1 MLSFKNR
8 QINGFRENQP
18 MGEAV
23 TWELQK
29 IVYRGSIVE
38 VSKIYLFAI
47 IQSTKV
53 INCNFKINRFRR
65 LWNGNTK
72 FQRTRQILL
81 THVTTS
87 LGRPRYLH
95 SNQLQQLT
103 SAQVEL

>member
-38 VSKIYLFAI
+38 VSKIYLFAL
-47 IQSTKV
+47 IQ
-53 INCNFKINRFRR
+53 
-65 LWNGNTK
+65 
-72 FQRTRQILL
+72 
-81 THVTTS
+81 
-87 LGRPRYLH
+87 
-95 SNQLQQLT
+95 
-103 SAQVEL
+103 